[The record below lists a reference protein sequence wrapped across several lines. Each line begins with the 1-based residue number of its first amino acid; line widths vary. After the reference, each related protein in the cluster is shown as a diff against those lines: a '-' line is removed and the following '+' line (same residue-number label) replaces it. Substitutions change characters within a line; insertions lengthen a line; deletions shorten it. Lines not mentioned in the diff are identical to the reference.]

1 MASRARL
8 RRLHDAND
16 EMFGSLDL
24 GHRLRIAVKSARD
37 LLSADAAAVFLP
49 NEGGN
54 ELVIRAQDGLST
66 SYAARQRLPMD
77 EVRAQVRA
85 AGEHVILDM
94 PSGSVGDHALIE
106 AEGLAKL
113 LSIPLF
119 FQKKLNGVLVVYTKD
134 PKRAFEPDDVEL
146 AHLLAASTAIGITN
160 SRLYAE
166 ALAQQ
171 DLHRH
176 LLDALGDGV
185 LIGWPTGRYEAN
197 PRAQEILGVP
207 QFETLAE
214 LREAVDVKDLMTGR
228 PVPPGA
234 YPLDRAMKGETTKGE
249 FFVTRPDTGDRR
261 DLEVSGAPVHGA
273 NGEVVAGVMTL
284 HDITDLLASER
295 EREQFLSIV
304 SHELRTP
311 LTPLKALAQLVRS
324 RMRRSQAQGTE
335 LDMESLD
342 RNLAAIERQVDR
354 MNGLVNDLLSVS
366 RAEKGSLS
374 MERVSYD
381 LAVLLREVVQRYV
394 DATLEEGRHVFA
406 VEAPAS
412 VPAHG
417 DQSRVEQLLM
427 NLVGN
432 AVKYSPAGGQVRVAL
447 KVEDRAAEIAISDQG
462 IGIPPD
468 EIAKL
473 GHPFVRGAG
482 RANTF
487 AGMGVGLYVARI
499 VAEAHAGSLGLESD
513 GDGKGTTVRVK
524 LPL

>member
-8 RRLHDAND
+8 RRLHNAND
-16 EMFGSLDL
+16 EMSASLDL
-24 GHRLRIAVKSARD
+24 GHRLRTAVKSARD
-37 LLSADAAAVFLP
+37 LLTADAAAVFLP
-49 NEGGN
+49 NE
-54 ELVIRAQDGLST
+54 ESDALVIRAHDGLSA
-66 SYAARQRLPMD
+66 SYAARQRLPMYD
-77 EVRAQVRA
+77 VRAQGRA

-119 FQKKLNGVLVVYTKD
+119 FQEKLTGVLVVYSKD
-134 PKRAFEPDDVEL
+134 PNRAFEPDDIEL
-146 AHLLAASTAIGITN
+146 AHLLAATTAIGISN

-176 LLDALGDGV
+176 LLEALGDGV
-185 LIGWPTGRYEAN
+185 LIAWANGRYEAN
-197 PRAQEILGVP
+197 PRAREILGVP

-214 LREAVDVKDLMTGR
+214 LRDAVDVKELMTGR
-228 PVPPGA
+228 PIPPGA
-234 YPLDRAMKGETTKGE
+234 YPLDRAMKGETTKGD
-249 FFVTRPDTGDRR
+249 FLVTRPDTGERR
-261 DLEVSGAPVHGA
+261 DVEVSAAPVRGA
-273 NGEVVAGVMTL
+273 KDEIVAGVMTL
-284 HDITDLLASER
+284 HDITDLLSSER

-324 RMRRSQAQGTE
+324 RMRRSQTQGLE

-381 LAVLLREVVQRYV
+381 LAVLVRDVVQRYT
-394 DATLEEGRHVFA
+394 DATAEEGRHTFTIDS
-406 VEAPAS
+406 PAS

-417 DQSRVEQLLM
+417 DQSRIEQLLM

-432 AVKYSPAGGQVRVAL
+432 AVKYSPAGGPVHVAL
-447 KVEDRAAEIAISDQG
+447 AVEGRRAEILISDKG
-462 IGIPPD
+462 IGIPA
-468 EIAKL
+468 EELTKL
-473 GHPFVRGAG
+473 GHPFIPGAG
-482 RANTF
+482 RAATF
-487 AGMGVGLYVARI
+487 AATG
-499 VAEAHAGSLGLESD
+499 
-513 GDGKGTTVRVK
+513 
-524 LPL
+524 